1 MPELDGPH
9 PNPPPQAREGKGWA
23 HPEWEAVI
31 GMEVHAQLA
40 TRSKMFCGCSA
51 DYLAAPPNASV
62 CEVCLG
68 MPGTLPVVNRR
79 AVELVVTTGL
89 ALDCEIARH
98 TKFDRKNY
106 FYPDLPKGYQISQY
120 DLPLCLGGKVD
131 VGGRTIRITRVHLE
145 EDTGKLLHAGDALHT
160 ASESLVDL
168 NRSGVPLM
176 EIVTEPDLHSAD
188 DARDYAMALRAILR
202 AIGASEADMEKGQ
215 LRAEANVSVRRRGS
229 EALGVKTELK
239 NINSFRAL
247 HRAVEHEIQRQV
259 EMLERGERVVQ
270 ETRGWSEAEQRTFS
284 QRSKE
289 YAQDYRYFPEPD
301 LPPLEVDPAWVEA
314 LRSSLPELP
323 AARRAR
329 LVAAHGISE
338 YDAEQLT
345 EEAATADRFEAAV
358 AAGAPAKQVAN
369 WILATHPSLD
379 GPRLAELI
387 GLVVAGTINRDQGMR
402 VLDEAQA
409 TGRTPGEIVRSRGLS
424 QVSDVDELTEIV
436 DRVIAERPQAAAD
449 VRAGKT
455 KAIGPLVGAVVAATS
470 GRANAKV
477 ASELLRKRL
486 IG

>member
-1 MPELDGPH
+1 MPDLNG
-9 PNPPPQAREGKGWA
+9 
-23 HPEWEAVI
+23 WEAVI

-40 TRSKMFCGCSA
+40 TRSKMFCSCSA
-51 DYLAAPPNASV
+51 DYLAAPPNSSV

-68 MPGTLPVVNRR
+68 MPGTLPVVNGR
-79 AVELVVTTGL
+79 AVELVVRTGL
-89 ALDCEIARH
+89 ALGSDVARH

-120 DLPLCLGGKVD
+120 DLPLCVGGRID
-131 VGGRTIRITRVHLE
+131 VGGREIRITRVHLE

-160 ASESLVDL
+160 AAESLVDL

-188 DARDYAMALRAILR
+188 DARDYAMALRAILK

-229 EALGVKTELK
+229 DRLGVKTELK

-247 HRAVEHEIQRQV
+247 HRAVDHEIRRQV
-259 EMLERGERVVQ
+259 ELLEAGGQVVQ

-301 LPPLEVDPAWVEA
+301 LPPLELDPAWVESVRA
-314 LRSSLPELP
+314 SLPELP
-323 AARRAR
+323 AARLAR
-329 LVAAHGISE
+329 LVGDYGIPE
-338 YDAEQLT
+338 YDAGQLT
-345 EEAATADRFEAAV
+345 EEVATADLFEAAV
-358 AAGAPAKQVAN
+358 AAGAPAKQVSN
-369 WILATHPSLD
+369 WIMATRPTLD
-379 GPRLAELI
+379 GPRLAELV
-387 GLVVAGTINRDQGMR
+387 GLVVAGTINRDQGVQ
-402 VLDEAQA
+402 VLEEAQA
-409 TGRTPGEIVRSRGLS
+409 TGRTPAEIVRDRGLS
-424 QVSDVDELTEIV
+424 QVSDEAELTAIV
-436 DRVIAERPQAAAD
+436 DRVIEESPEAAAD
-449 VRAGKT
+449 VRAGKL
-455 KAIGPLVGAVVAATS
+455 KAIGPLVGRVVAATE

-486 IG
+486 LP